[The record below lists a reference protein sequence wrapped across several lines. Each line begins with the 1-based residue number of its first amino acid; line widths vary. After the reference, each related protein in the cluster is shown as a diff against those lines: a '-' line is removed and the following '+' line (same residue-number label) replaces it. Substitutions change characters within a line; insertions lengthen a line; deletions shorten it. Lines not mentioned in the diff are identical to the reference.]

1 MANGYVC
8 VFKLNRMSNLLD
20 KIRITRK
27 KYGNLV
33 DEVKVDNR
41 ISIKFNGDSKTV
53 YVLLNE
59 NKYVRCNLSRITE
72 LQRSIICG
80 LTLGIVNQ
88 IVDFETND
96 KTVMKRAF
104 VNDVCDKIEE
114 NMGKI
119 EEQFKKESNKN
130 WR

>member
-1 MANGYVC
+1 M
-8 VFKLNRMSNLLD
+8 
-20 KIRITRK
+20 
-27 KYGNLV
+27 
-33 DEVKVDNR
+33 
-41 ISIKFNGDSKTV
+41 
-53 YVLLNE
+53 
-59 NKYVRCNLSRITE
+59 SRITE

-80 LTLGIVNQ
+80 LTLGMVNQ